1 MAVDVSQI
9 VELVENDGYPAM
21 FESYDSQPVIYPLL
35 GEVRSPAD
43 AGEPYYG
50 NKETTFQGLERFKL
64 RPDLQDVDDS
74 TFDRGWTYQ
83 CGIQQYSRSLTIP
96 ARVRL
101 ANDSVSRIKAS
112 IIQAA
117 TDWGEVAQL
126 QKDDVM
132 AGMFQKGTLTA
143 GSTEYFDNAYPGNAD
158 SNAGFIYDG
167 LPWFDTAH
175 TLSGSASTY
184 ANHTA
189 SLGLTAANLQTV
201 LQTMRHTNA
210 VNERGERIMI
220 RPTHMIVPGGL
231 EYTARTILEST
242 QLPGSPNNDANVVQG
257 SLQLV
262 TWNALS
268 DSASSAAWWVVQA
281 GRGLTIYDSGAPTIA
296 VKEKQNG
303 DIVVVAEYHFGA
315 AVSNW
320 RYSYCANKA
329 AS

>member
-1 MAVDVSQI
+1 MAIDVSQV
-9 VELVENDGYPAM
+9 VELVQNDGYPAM
-21 FESYDSQPVIYPLL
+21 FESYDSQAVIYPLL
-35 GEVRSPAD
+35 GEVRDPGT
-43 AGEPYYG
+43 AGEPFYG
-50 NKETTFQGLERFKL
+50 QKETTFQGLERFKE

-74 TFDRGWTYQ
+74 TFDKGWTYQ
-83 CGIQQYSRSLTIP
+83 AAIKQYSRSLTI
-96 ARVRL
+96 ASRVRR
-101 ANDSVSRIKAS
+101 ANDAVSRIKAS

-117 TDWGEVAQL
+117 SDWGEVAQL
-126 QKDDVM
+126 QKDDVIS
-132 AGMFQKGTLTA
+132 GMFQKGTLTA
-143 GSTEYFDNAYPGNAD
+143 GSTAYFDNSYPGNVD

-175 TLSGSASTY
+175 TLSGSSSTY

-189 SLGLTAANLQTV
+189 SLALTAANLQTV

-242 QLPGSPNNDANVVQG
+242 LLPGGANNDKNVVAN
-257 SLQLV
+257 SLQLIP
-262 TWNALS
+262 WNALS

-281 GRGLTIYDSGAPTIA
+281 GRGLTIYDSGAPSIT

-303 DIVVVAEYHFGA
+303 DIVVIAEYHFGA